1 MPKLGS
7 RGNGINVR
15 ALYNHVAQ
23 SYYDT
28 WLPQYIITPL
38 SLFNKQS
45 TFFRKVK
52 VYIFLKFNLKF
63 VNLKSLCFKRVG
75 FHIL

>member
-1 MPKLGS
+1 MFCGEMDVSMNLLTPWDMIGKSMPKLGS
-7 RGNGINVR
+7 PGNGINVR

-52 VYIFLKFNLKF
+52 VYIF
-63 VNLKSLCFKRVG
+63 
-75 FHIL
+75 